1 MYLNKSTIRSCMEYC
16 CHVSADAPSH
26 CLKMLDKLQQMCRTV
41 GPSLSAYLEPLDY
54 CRSVASL
61 LSLFYRNLSG
71 KCSSELAELVPL
83 LHSSGRSTCYSDGL
97 HDFCV
102 IIPRYYKNVNVNSF
116 FPHIATVW
124 NSLPIE
130 CFSLTYDL
138 NSFNL
143 GLTTPFIS
151 RFFPNS
157 FPVCFKGYLH

>member
-16 CHVSADAPSH
+16 CHVSAGAPIH

-71 KCSSELAELVPL
+71 TCSSELAELVPL

-116 FPHIATVW
+116 FSHIATVW

-138 NSFNL
+138 NSFKSGTNNTL
-143 GLTTPFIS
+143 
-151 RFFPNS
+151 
-157 FPVCFKGYLH
+157 YL